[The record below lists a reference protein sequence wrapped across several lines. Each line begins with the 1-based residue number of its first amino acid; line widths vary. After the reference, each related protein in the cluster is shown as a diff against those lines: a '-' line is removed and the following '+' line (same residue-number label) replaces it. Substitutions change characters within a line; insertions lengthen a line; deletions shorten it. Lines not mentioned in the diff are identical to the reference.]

1 VNALATIR
9 TGGRRLAIA
18 VGTHV
23 VQPRET
29 VVAIAKR
36 YGIAVADVLR
46 WNKLVNAD
54 LIRPGDRLRVVE
66 LQATAEP
73 ARTVT
78 AR

>member
-1 VNALATIR
+1 
-9 TGGRRLAIA
+9 
-18 VGTHV
+18 
-23 VQPRET
+23 

-46 WNKLVNAD
+46 WNKLANAD

-73 ARTVT
+73 ARAVT